1 MNDTNS
7 NVLLISGHP
16 DLKRSVANT
25 EILKLLANTSQ
36 IKIHQLDEAC
46 QGFRIDVAA
55 EQALLTQADTIV
67 FQFPLYWSTY
77 PALMKLWF
85 DEVFTYNFAFGPN
98 GDKLKGKKV
107 ILSITCGATENSY
120 QPGEFNFLP
129 IEQYLQAAMHPVKAA
144 QMEIVDT
151 VITFEMN
158 STPDEGGDQNTVM
171 QLAQQ
176 HVERLIHLLNQLSQS
191 A

>member
-1 MNDTNS
+1 MKDEMS
-7 NVLLISGHP
+7 NPLLISGHP
-16 DLKRSVANT
+16 DLSRSVANSQ
-25 EILKLLANTSQ
+25 ILKQLQHCSQ
-36 IKIHQLDEAC
+36 IKIHRLDEVYPNY
-46 QGFRIDVAA
+46 RIDVQA
-55 EQALLTQADTIV
+55 EQALLTQADIIV
-67 FQFPLYWSTY
+67 LQFPLYWSTY

-85 DEVFTYNFAFGPN
+85 DEVFTYNFAFGPE
-98 GDKLKGKKV
+98 GDKLKNKKV

-129 IEQYLQAAMHPVKAA
+129 LEQYLQAAVHPIKAA

-158 STPDEGGDQNTVM
+158 STPDEGGNQNTVM

-176 HVERLIHLLNQLSQS
+176 HVERLTHLINQLNKS

>member
-1 MNDTNS
+1 MTKTNS

-16 DLKRSVANT
+16 DLSRSIANS
-25 EILKLLANTSQ
+25 EVLKQLATTSQ
-36 IKIHQLDEAC
+36 IKIHKLDEAC
-46 QGFRIDVAA
+46 QGYQIDVAA
-55 EQALLTQADTIV
+55 EQALLTQADIIV
-67 FQFPLYWSTY
+67 LQFPLYWSTY

-107 ILSITCGATENSY
+107 ILSITCGATASSY

-129 IEQYLQAAMHPVKAA
+129 VEQYLQAAMHPVNAA
-144 QMEIVDT
+144 QMDIIDS

-158 STPDEGGDQNTVM
+158 STPDEGGNQNSVIE
-171 QLAQQ
+171 LAQQ
-176 HVERLIHLLNQLSQS
+176 HVARLIQS
-191 A
+191 INHIQQ

>member
-1 MNDTNS
+1 MTNTNS

-16 DLKRSVANT
+16 DLQSSIANS
-25 EILKLLANTSQ
+25 EILKLLASTSQ
-36 IKIHQLDEAC
+36 IKIHKLDQAC
-46 QGFRIDVAA
+46 QGFQVDVAA
-55 EQALLTQADTIV
+55 EQALLTQADIIV

-107 ILSITCGATENSY
+107 LLSITCGATENSY

-129 IEQYLQAAMHPVKAA
+129 LEQYLQAAMHPVKAA
-144 QMEIVDT
+144 QMDIIDS

-158 STPDEGGDQNTVM
+158 STPDEGGDQNSVI

-176 HVERLIHLLNQLSQS
+176 HVERLTHLINQLN
-191 A
+191 

>member
-1 MNDTNS
+1 MKQS
-7 NVLLISGHP
+7 QCEVLLISGHP
-16 DLKRSVANT
+16 DLSRSVANI
-25 EILKLLANTSQ
+25 EILKRLEALDLF
-36 IKIHQLDEAC
+36 KIHRLDEVYPNY
-46 QGFRIDVAA
+46 QIDVQV
-55 EQALLTQADTIV
+55 EQDLLTKADVIV
-67 FQFPLYWSTY
+67 LQFPLYWSTY

-107 ILSITCGATENSY
+107 ILSITCGATESSY
-120 QPGEFNFLP
+120 QAGEFNFLP
-129 IEQYLQAAMHPVKAA
+129 LEQYLQAAMHPVKAA

-176 HVERLIHLLNQLSQS
+176 HVERLTHLINQLT
-191 A
+191 

>member
-1 MNDTNS
+1 MTNTNS

-16 DLKRSVANT
+16 DLQRSIANS
-25 EILKLLANTSQ
+25 EILKLLASNSQ
-36 IKIHQLDEAC
+36 IKIHKLDQAC
-46 QGFRIDVAA
+46 QGFQVDVAA
-55 EQALLTQADTIV
+55 EQALLTQADIIV

-107 ILSITCGATENSY
+107 LLSITCGATENSY

-129 IEQYLQAAMHPVKAA
+129 LEQYLQAAMHPVKAA
-144 QMEIVDT
+144 QMDIIDS

-158 STPDEGGDQNTVM
+158 STPDEGGDQNSVI

-176 HVERLIHLLNQLSQS
+176 HVERLTHLINQLN
-191 A
+191 

>member
-1 MNDTNS
+1 MKDKMS
-7 NVLLISGHP
+7 NLLLISGHP
-16 DLKRSVANT
+16 DLSRSVANKQ
-25 EILKLLANTSQ
+25 ILERLQDCSQ
-36 IKIHQLDEAC
+36 IKIHKLDEVYPNY
-46 QGFRIDVAA
+46 RIDVPK
-55 EQALLTQADTIV
+55 EQELLTQADIIV
-67 FQFPLYWSTY
+67 LQFPLYWSTY

-85 DEVFTYNFAFGPN
+85 DEVFTYNFAFGPE
-98 GDKLKGKKV
+98 GDKLKQKEV

-129 IEQYLQAAMHPVKAA
+129 LEQYLQAAMHPVKAA
-144 QMEIVDT
+144 QMEIIDT

-176 HVERLIHLLNQLSQS
+176 HVNRLTHIFKQLT
-191 A
+191 